1 MTERAFVIM
10 QVGKKES
17 SERKRADEIF
27 KFVVAPVVKQAGL
40 ESYRADLDPSPGAIT
55 PKLIAELL
63 SARLVIADLT
73 GRSPNVFYELG
84 ITHSFARPLILIA
97 DSSSSIPFDAK
108 DERIIALGDYQKPG
122 LTYAQGEP
130 ARDALKD
137 CLAIVLADGYLAPS
151 PLRAVAAKR
160 SVDDLA
166 PDDPIAAEMTQIR
179 EALEEIRTRMA
190 PRSVVPSKMRED
202 LAALR
207 RVFERNLGYLDEDD
221 LDMLTTKKTSLEQDE
236 WAAEI
241 EKKWYSRQQHKA
253 KVNDSRATGSPSGY
267 SDERLL

>member
-1 MTERAFVIM
+1 M

-137 CLAIVLADGYLAPS
+137 SLAIVLADGYLAPS

-166 PDDPIAAEMTQIR
+166 PDDPIAAEMAQIR
-179 EALEEIRTRMA
+179 EALEEIRTRLA
-190 PRSVVPSKMRED
+190 PRSVVPSKIRED

-241 EKKWYSRQQHKA
+241 EKKWHSRQQHKA
-253 KVNDSRATGSPSGY
+253 KVNDSRATGNPSGY

>member
-1 MTERAFVIM
+1 
-10 QVGKKES
+10 
-17 SERKRADEIF
+17 
-27 KFVVAPVVKQAGL
+27 
-40 ESYRADLDPSPGAIT
+40 
-55 PKLIAELL
+55 
-63 SARLVIADLT
+63 
-73 GRSPNVFYELG
+73 
-84 ITHSFARPLILIA
+84 
-97 DSSSSIPFDAK
+97 
-108 DERIIALGDYQKPG
+108 
-122 LTYAQGEP
+122 
-130 ARDALKD
+130 
-137 CLAIVLADGYLAPS
+137 
-151 PLRAVAAKR
+151 LRAVAAKR